1 MKSINPR
8 YITNLTKNIT
18 LSYIDDTN
26 KTPTLVDMGS
36 WFSKNIKDIKNIS
49 TLDKLPEDKRKIF
62 DNTIYASSVS
72 SLFSDCKL
80 FTNQTV
86 NDVISKINIDYINP
100 NGLVWLFS
108 GLEVISK
115 LNLGIWDFSKSE
127 VSNMKNM
134 FQGCK
139 GLKELKGIKNLVNTK
154 VTNTNSMFED
164 CASLEEIDI
173 SDWDTSN
180 VEDFSR
186 MFLGCYNLKKIT
198 GVIDMKSCKQYAG
211 MFGINQGTGCKN
223 LGGLKIKNPP
233 NGFFLS
239 GLDKTQYEVI

>member
-1 MKSINPR
+1 M
-8 YITNLTKNIT
+8 
-18 LSYIDDTN
+18 
-26 KTPTLVDMGS
+26 
-36 WFSKNIKDIKNIS
+36 
-49 TLDKLPEDKRKIF
+49 
-62 DNTIYASSVS
+62 
-72 SLFSDCKL
+72 
-80 FTNQTV
+80 
-86 NDVISKINIDYINP
+86 
-100 NGLVWLFS
+100 VWLFS

-154 VTNTNSMFED
+154 VTNTSSMFED

-173 SDWDTSN
+173 SDCDTSN

-223 LGGLKIKNPP
+223 LSGLKIKNPP

>member
-26 KTPTLVDMGS
+26 KSPTLVDMGS

-49 TLDKLPEDKRKIF
+49 TIDKLPEDKRKIF

-115 LNLGIWDFSKSE
+115 LNLGIWDFSKLE

-154 VTNTNSMFED
+154 VTNTSSMFED

-186 MFLGCYNLKKIT
+186 MFLGCYNLKKIN

-211 MFGINQGTGCKN
+211 MFGISQGTGCKN
-223 LGGLKIKNPP
+223 LSGLKIKNPP